1 MSKILSKDLPKH
13 FWTEESGLTSMLVL
27 LCISNFII
35 IPFFE
40 KGQLLNMLIR
50 FIWLALLFAG
60 ISTLSETRM
69 QRRIF
74 TLFPIL
80 LIIVNVIRYFREGP
94 VLDYADF
101 ATGIAVIT
109 LLIGMVFVKVFEK
122 GPVTFHRI
130 VGAVAGYMLIGNLWA
145 DMFQFLYIH
154 LPGSLQL
161 AASDAGS
168 VIRPS
173 TFIYFSYTTLTTTGF
188 GDILPMHTVARTL
201 VIIEQLIGVFY
212 PAVLIGRL
220 VSLTV
225 ESSHS
230 KPSRQAQKNPDNE

>member
-1 MSKILSKDLPKH
+1 MAKFLSKNLPKS
-13 FWTEESGLTSMLVL
+13 FWTEESGLTSMLIL

-35 IPFFE
+35 TPFFE
-40 KGQLLNMLIR
+40 KGQLLHILIR
-50 FIWLALLFAG
+50 VIWVALLFAG
-60 ISTLSETRM
+60 ITTLSETKL
-69 QRRIF
+69 QRR
-74 TLFPIL
+74 LFSIIPIL
-80 LIIVNVIRYFREGP
+80 LITVNLIAFFRDTPLLVYLEIV
-94 VLDYADF
+94 ADV
-101 ATGIAVIT
+101 AVFT

-145 DMFQFLYIH
+145 VLFQFLYIQV
-154 LPGSLQL
+154 PGSIQL
-161 AASDAGS
+161 AASDADS
-168 VIRPS
+168 VIKPA

-188 GDILPMHTVARTL
+188 GDILPTQTITRTL

-225 ESSHS
+225 ESTHS
-230 KPSRQAQKNPDNE
+230 KPSKQA

>member
-1 MSKILSKDLPKH
+1 MAKFLSKNLPKS
-13 FWTEESGLTSMLVL
+13 FWTEESGLTSMLIL

-35 IPFFE
+35 TPFFE
-40 KGQLLNMLIR
+40 KGQLLNILIR
-50 FIWLALLFAG
+50 VIWVALLFAG
-60 ISTLSETRM
+60 IATLSETKL
-69 QRRIF
+69 QRRLF
-74 TLFPIL
+74 TIIPVL
-80 LIIVNVIRYFREGP
+80 LITVNVIRYFRDTPLLVYFEI
-94 VLDYADF
+94 VAD
-101 ATGIAVIT
+101 IAVFT

-145 DMFQFLYIH
+145 VLFQFLYIQV
-154 LPGSLQL
+154 PGSIQL
-161 AASDAGS
+161 AASDADS
-168 VIRPS
+168 VIKPA

-188 GDILPMHTVARTL
+188 GDILPTHTITHTL

-230 KPSRQAQKNPDNE
+230 KKAQKNPDNE

>member
-1 MSKILSKDLPKH
+1 MSKILPKNLPKH

-35 IPFFE
+35 TPFFE
-40 KGQLLNMLIR
+40 KGQLLNILIR
-50 FIWLALLFAG
+50 IIWLALLFAG
-60 ISTLSETRM
+60 ITTLSETRL
-69 QRRIF
+69 QRR
-74 TLFPIL
+74 LFSIIPIL
-80 LIIVNVIRYFREGP
+80 LIAVNVIRYFRDSQ
-94 VLDYADF
+94 VLVILDLVSD
-101 ATGIAVIT
+101 IAVFT
-109 LLIGMVFVKVFEK
+109 LLTGMVFVKVFEK

-130 VGAVAGYMLIGNLWA
+130 IGAVAGYMLIGNMWA
-145 DMFQFLYIH
+145 DVYQFLYIH
-154 LPGSLQL
+154 LPGSIQL
-161 AASDAGS
+161 ASSDADAS
-168 VIRPS
+168 IRPA

-188 GDILPMHTVARTL
+188 GDILPSLTITRTL

-230 KPSRQAQKNPDNE
+230 KSSKQAQKNPDNE

>member
-1 MSKILSKDLPKH
+1 MSKILPKNLPKH

-35 IPFFE
+35 TPFFE
-40 KGQLLNMLIR
+40 KGQLLNILIR
-50 FIWLALLFAG
+50 IIWVALLFAG
-60 ISTLSETRM
+60 ITTLSETKL
-69 QRRIF
+69 QRR
-74 TLFPIL
+74 LFSIIPIL
-80 LIIVNVIRYFREGP
+80 LITVNLIRYFRDTP
-94 VLDYADF
+94 VLAYFELIADVAVF
-101 ATGIAVIT
+101 A

-145 DMFQFLYIH
+145 VLFQFLYIH
-154 LPGSLQL
+154 LQGSIQL
-161 AASDAGS
+161 ASSDAVS
-168 VIRPS
+168 VIKPS

-188 GDILPMHTVARTL
+188 GDILPAHTITRTL

-230 KPSRQAQKNPDNE
+230 KHPKQAQKNPDTE